1 MMTVIS
7 IVLFIAAVAPVIILL
22 CMPEHGIGTGEKDPR
37 PWTEIL
43 GTALLRVAAGAFLLW
58 LLHLFSGK

>member
-22 CMPEHGIGTGEKDPR
+22 CMPEHGIGTGEKDLQ
-37 PWTEIL
+37 TH
-43 GTALLRVAAGAFLLW
+43 VARTCV
-58 LLHLFSGK
+58 

>member
-37 PWTEIL
+37 PWPEIL
-43 GTALLRVAAGAFLLW
+43 GTALLRLAAGAFLLW
-58 LLHLFSGK
+58 LLDLFFGK